1 MKAKQLGE
9 LMQVDYMSVSFTEGF
24 NFKEF
29 KVTGP
34 ITGTTIM
41 RSYSRTSSRNAG
53 RFLDCPIDHAL

>member
-34 ITGTTIM
+34 SQEQRLCVVTLEQAVAMQG
-41 RSYSRTSSRNAG
+41 A
-53 RFLDCPIDHAL
+53 FLTAR